1 MLISLMVFWWLRC
14 LYPEKTNWMLAH
26 VVVFAGF
33 SYALVEPATS
43 WIEITYALGKALLL
57 TLVIS
62 VIASNVRYWLVRW
75 FARRANSNPSDGPP

>member
-1 MLISLMVFWWLRC
+1 MLVSLMVFWWLQS
-14 LYPEKTNWMLAH
+14 LYPEQSNWMLAH

-43 WIEITYALGKALLL
+43 WIEITLALGKALLL

-62 VIASNVRYWLVRW
+62 VIASYIRYWLIRW
-75 FARRANSNPSDGPP
+75 LARRANSNPWDGPP